1 MTNYSK
7 IVKPSLKDLNIYL
20 ILLFPVT
27 LIAGPL
33 ITEILILG
41 IIILSYPNLY
51 KRKNIKFNRYI
62 QIYFLAFL
70 LYLLL
75 NTLLTLSRLH
85 YHLRIVFFILDFFY
99 MHISFL
105 FIWT

>member
-7 IVKPSLKDLNIYL
+7 IAKISLKDLNIYL

-33 ITEILILG
+33 ITEISILG

-51 KRKNIKFNRYI
+51 KRKNIKFNKFI
-62 QIYFLAFL
+62 LIYFLAFFII
-70 LYLLL
+70 
-75 NTLLTLSRLH
+75 LTFK
-85 YHLRIVFFILDFFY
+85 YVI
-99 MHISFL
+99 
-105 FIWT
+105 

>member
-51 KRKNIKFNRYI
+51 KKKKYKI
-62 QIYFLAFL
+62 
-70 LYLLL
+70 
-75 NTLLTLSRLH
+75 
-85 YHLRIVFFILDFFY
+85 
-99 MHISFL
+99 
-105 FIWT
+105 